1 MRRAAGVCKGR
12 LWAGAGSSR
21 RLSESERIG
30 QLWAGSVQGEGWG
43 RGGETG
49 RASGRKQHGRCS
61 GRRETERRMH
71 RAAGSGQR
79 KKRTV
84 GKVRRVVEG
93 KGSKAAQFLPH
104 HGNGADFG
112 EAGAACRGIWRDMR
126 RKGHGAKRVGRV
138 TGKAGGR
145 ESGRQQV
152 GSGRSNDGEQA
163 VGDGGCSKWQEL
175 GGGKFC
181 RAAESGR
188 KRGGRMVCWE

>member
-1 MRRAAGVCKGR
+1 MRDG
-12 LWAGAGSSR
+12 
-21 RLSESERIG
+21 
-30 QLWAGSVQGEGWG
+30 G

-49 RASGRKQHGRCS
+49 RASGRKQNGRCS

-126 RKGHGAKRVGRV
+126 RKGHGAKRVGG
-138 TGKAGGR
+138 TAGSR
-145 ESGRQQV
+145 RWEV
-152 GSGRSNDGEQA
+152 EDAASGRSLEAENFAGRRKA
-163 VGDGGCSKWQEL
+163 G
-175 GGGKFC
+175 
-181 RAAESGR
+181 ESGAGAWYAGSEKKALAGLCR
-188 KRGGRMVCWE
+188 ERASV